1 MTESVSS
8 RGLSMSGVSPERIA
22 AFAPQGGEPWWW
34 FGGLALIKLAGKQT
48 EGRFSLIEL
57 LYPPNLEVPLHVHAR
72 EDELFH
78 VLEGKISY
86 RIGDSRF
93 EAGPGHTVFAPRN
106 IPHNFTVTSHEPARY
121 LIVYS
126 PAGFEEFIRESSQ
139 PAQTL
144 TLPPNPYVA
153 VDAAILQRIG
163 ALMASKYGCQFV
175 A

>member
-1 MTESVSS
+1 
-8 RGLSMSGVSPERIA
+8 MSGASPERIA

-57 LYPPNLEVPLHVHAR
+57 LYPPNVEVPLHVHAR

-106 IPHNFTVTSHEPARY
+106 IPHNFYGNVARASALFDRLFTSR
-121 LIVYS
+121 
-126 PAGFEEFIRESSQ
+126 IRGIHSREQ
-139 PAQTL
+139 P
-144 TLPPNPYVA
+144 
-153 VDAAILQRIG
+153 
-163 ALMASKYGCQFV
+163 
-175 A
+175 